1 MLQRQ
6 VGTSEHKVANG
17 ADKTS
22 HNAGQGSYHSGRTKT
37 TKIAGGSKHPQRPV
51 QAFPFAE
58 SLAMHCKNRVP
69 SQLAE
74 YYLKLP
80 NPSKIT
86 CSLRFGDPSL

>member
-1 MLQRQ
+1 M
-6 VGTSEHKVANG
+6 
-17 ADKTS
+17 TS
-22 HNAGQGSYHSGRTKT
+22 HNAGQGSYYGGRTKT
-37 TKIAGGSKHPQRPV
+37 TKIAGGSKHPQHPV

-58 SLAMHCKNRVP
+58 SLAMHRENRVP

-74 YYLKLP
+74 DHLRPP